1 MRKNREKFLG
11 EFVYGWIDGTVTT
24 FAVVAGATWWNLTI
38 EVILILGFAN
48 LIADWVSM
56 SIGNYLSTKAENDQY
71 IKEHKKNDP
80 NQMPPRQT
88 ALATF
93 IAFVVLGFFPLL
105 IYMLQYMG
113 LETDP
118 DQIFFRWCIIT
129 GITFALIGLIKWAV
143 THTSIFKSIVET
155 LGLGTIAAVLAYY
168 VGNLL
173 EKLIAG

>member
-1 MRKNREKFLG
+1 
-11 EFVYGWIDGTVTT
+11 
-24 FAVVAGATWWNLTI
+24 
-38 EVILILGFAN
+38 
-48 LIADWVSM
+48 M

-118 DQIFFRWCIIT
+118 DQIFFR
-129 GITFALIGLIKWAV
+129 
-143 THTSIFKSIVET
+143 
-155 LGLGTIAAVLAYY
+155 
-168 VGNLL
+168 
-173 EKLIAG
+173 